1 LFYNINMP
9 EHPEASTEE
18 LPEKSETVESIAPE
32 EKIDV
37 TEFRVAE
44 IIKETQD
51 PVETW
56 SACQED
62 YYKAVQAVYGCLSK
76 ISKGDVAAFDE
87 DGLAALGYVLTAW
100 KFAATKAD
108 ELHHTHP
115 SERDFEADAFW
126 DSTASRIGDDLGA
139 IFDPDMSNDMSNI
152 VKRLNLASWETPI
165 RTDVA
170 EQLLTNPDFEQK
182 GILTEYMA
190 YKVWLAYQPVTFQ
203 SYSDEAQRDPETGK
217 TPGEIRAEQE
227 RLAYSEVLSLGLVE
241 SAKAGDSREVK
252 KAMGFLLSSGAKDIA
267 DKALGTEDFDEG
279 TRQQFTIDYIN
290 TFGFIPCVE
299 VLSPLAKTRPEFK
312 KLYETIHGQEVEE
325 VMAALSEVYTKSLN
339 DFISHYAPETTK
351 HEVGLVRT
359 VLSERIG
366 KSLEE
371 ATVIDLAAGFG
382 RVSLGLIAEGCQNV
396 VSVEPQGEFHDRLEA
411 LAREQD
417 GKMQVIQGVW
427 DKLTEL
433 GIEHADLGV
442 CVGRSLPHAN
452 TLPKL
457 TNALSQMTSIC
468 ETWLVDFP
476 DPSVGVY
483 KERADRLY
491 DSLVRLG
498 VDPEKT
504 SMIHDSPDGR
514 HFFNR
519 MVVNESQLKM
529 LGELLGFTVEVVDED
544 LIGENKDIRN
554 VYYLLKK
561 DSNFDIT
568 KLCGDRLM
576 AITADLGLR
585 RPGID
590 FNMYIPAWGMS
601 LGQALIYSHEDPAFR
616 DAKIASVIRNNAR
629 YGVPKVSVE
638 FDENGILYLGIMRR
652 GTH

>member
-1 LFYNINMP
+1 MSGP
-9 EHPEASTEE
+9 AEATIEE
-18 LPEKSETVESIAPE
+18 LQEKPETVESIVSQ
-32 EKIDV
+32 EKLDV
-37 TEFRVAE
+37 TEELRVAG
-44 IIKETQD
+44 ILKETSD
-51 PVETW
+51 PMETW
-56 SACQED
+56 SAHQKD
-62 YYKAVQAVYGCLSK
+62 YYKAVGTVYGCLSK
-76 ISKGDVAAFDE
+76 VNEDEEIEFDKNE
-87 DGLAALGYVLTAW
+87 LAALGHVLTAW
-100 KFAATKAD
+100 KFASAKAD
-108 ELHHTHP
+108 ELYHTHP
-115 SERDFEADAFW
+115 SERDFESDEFW
-126 DSTASRIGDDLGA
+126 DGLAARIGDDLGA
-139 IFDPDMSNDMSNI
+139 VFNPDMSNI
-152 VKRLNLASWETPI
+152 AKRLSLTDWEMPI
-165 RTDVA
+165 STSVA
-170 EQLLTNPDFEQK
+170 EQLLTNPDFEHK

-190 YKVWLAYQPVTFQ
+190 YKVWLAYQPVTFG
-203 SYSDEAQRDPETGK
+203 SYHDEAQRNPETGK
-217 TPGEIRAEQE
+217 TPSELKAEHARE
-227 RLAYSEVLSLGLVE
+227 AYSEVLSLGLVE

-252 KAMGFLLSSGAKDIA
+252 KAMGFLLSGGAKEIA
-267 DKALGTEDFDEG
+267 DRALGIEGLDER
-279 TRQQFTIDYIN
+279 TRQQFTVDYIN

-299 VLSPLAKTRPEFK
+299 VLSPLAKTHPEFK

-339 DFISHYAPETTK
+339 DFINHYAPEITK
-351 HEVGLVRT
+351 YEVDLART
-359 VLSERIG
+359 VLSDRLG

-371 ATVIDLAAGFG
+371 ATVIDLAAGLG

-396 VSVEPQGEFHDRLEA
+396 VSIEPQGEFHDRLEVS
-411 LAREQD
+411 AREQA
-417 GKMQVIQGVW
+417 GRMQVIQGVW
-427 DKLTEL
+427 DKLTGL

-457 TNALSQMTSIC
+457 ANALSQMTSTC

-483 KERADRLY
+483 KESADRLH

-519 MVVNESQLKM
+519 MVVNEEQLKM
-529 LGELLGFTVEVVDED
+529 LGILLGFTVEVVDED

-561 DSNFDIT
+561 DHNFDVT
-568 KLCGDRLM
+568 ELCGDRLM

-601 LGQALIYSHEDPAFR
+601 LGQALIYSHEEPAFR
-616 DAKIASVIRNNAR
+616 DVKIASVIRNNAR
-629 YGVPKVSVE
+629 YGVPTVSAE
-638 FDENGILYLGIMRR
+638 FDENGMLYLEVMQRGI
-652 GTH
+652 H